1 MHFVEVQASDI
12 FICNFVEYGR
22 TVRLYYYAFRSIV
35 VFERT
40 VWGFGVVLAAVVL
53 CAF

>member
-1 MHFVEVQASDI
+1 MHFVEVQTSDI
-12 FICNFVEYGR
+12 SICNFVEYGR
-22 TVRLYYYAFRSIV
+22 TVRLCYYAFKSMV

-40 VWGFGVVLAAVVL
+40 VWGFGAVLAAVVL